1 MPVQALPGQRGHCQP
16 RLRGLQVPGGQVDA
30 MLAECRWCR
39 PAHRPAGSPVPPG
52 TMAAAGLSSRP
63 TPVGQDRAAPP
74 GAPLVPLAVCDYL
87 NVAREQHLKPG
98 RECRCLATF
107 TSSCTQGNSSTRYS
121 FEGNVQ
127 MRTDD
132 KSPLEGRTAGARGR
146 EPACS
151 GGPRPIATCQD
162 HSPCKRLS
170 TRLRPAVRDSGNSM
184 ACKRP
189 VQSPKLDRQAWHAR
203 GHVS

>member
-1 MPVQALPGQRGHCQP
+1 VNARSSS
-16 RLRGLQVPGGQVDA
+16 A
-30 MLAECRWCR
+30 R
-39 PAHRPAGSPVPPG
+39 PKRTLSASLTRPPG
-52 TMAAAGLSSRP
+52 PWRTSRRHARGMPLVQTSVSARWISSSAGNHGCCRTLISAHSG
-63 TPVGQDRAAPP
+63 GQDRAAPP

-132 KSPLEGRTAGARGR
+132 KSPLEGRTAGARDGSQR
-146 EPACS
+146 VQAAPDPS
-151 GGPRPIATCQD
+151 
-162 HSPCKRLS
+162 
-170 TRLRPAVRDSGNSM
+170 RPARII
-184 ACKRP
+184 RP
-189 VQSPKLDRQAWHAR
+189 VRGSLLDSVRPFGTQETRWHAR
-203 GHVS
+203 GRFNPLSSTARRGMQEVT

>member
-16 RLRGLQVPGGQVDA
+16 RSRGLQVPGGQVDA
-30 MLAECRWCR
+30 MLAECRWCK

-132 KSPLEGRTAGARGR
+132 KSPLEGRTAGARDGSQR
-146 EPACS
+146 VQAAPDPS
-151 GGPRPIATCQD
+151 
-162 HSPCKRLS
+162 
-170 TRLRPAVRDSGNSM
+170 RPARIIRPVRGSLRDSV
-184 ACKRP
+184 RP
-189 VQSPKLDRQAWHAR
+189 FGTQETRWHAR
-203 GHVS
+203 GRFNPLSSTARRGMQEVT